1 MLLTSN
7 LRKDYLNFLHLTVHS
22 AFKCFKSSPDGLKP
36 QWQVSAGCQGFRVDK
51 PKAREGRWVVLCL
64 NLTETAYMK
73 CYLLHTHGL
82 KLKLKS
88 APVSTDSDLFSLHRE
103 KIYYSIKTNIYLV
116 LLRKYAE
123 KNSIN
128 TKTECDKECC
138 VTRTCS
144 LKHVTLRKHTCCQS
158 LFFQ

>member
-88 APVSTDSDLFSLHRE
+88 APVSTDSDLFLCRATQGE
-103 KIYYSIKTNIYLV
+103 NILQY
-116 LLRKYAE
+116 
-123 KNSIN
+123 
-128 TKTECDKECC
+128 
-138 VTRTCS
+138 
-144 LKHVTLRKHTCCQS
+144 
-158 LFFQ
+158 